1 MLGRLRKIKSRL
13 QQRPSTK
20 NQKGM
25 TLVEIMIVLAIL
37 GGLIAVLSSSV
48 VKQLSKAR
56 IKEAKIQMSEIGKAL
71 DMFYTDCGFYP
82 QEGLNDLL
90 EAPSDCKNWGPD
102 AYLPKM
108 PKDPWSHEFEYEN
121 SGGSF
126 ILRSLGQDGREG
138 GEGEAADI
146 SSEDL

>member
-90 EAPSDCKNWGPD
+90 EARSDCNNWGPD

-108 PKDPWSHEFEYEN
+108 PKDPWNREFEYEN

-126 ILRSLGQDGREG
+126 ILRCLGQDGREG